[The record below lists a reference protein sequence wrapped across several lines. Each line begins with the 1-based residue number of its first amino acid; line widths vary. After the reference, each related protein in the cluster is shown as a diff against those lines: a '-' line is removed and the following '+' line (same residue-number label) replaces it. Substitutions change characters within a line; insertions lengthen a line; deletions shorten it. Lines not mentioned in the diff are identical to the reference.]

1 MKIILLT
8 LAFIPFLFSGCNS
21 KSNAPDPAETIV
33 VKVAVVIQDPIMPGT
48 DGKRMHE
55 VVKTPGYTFEWNNP
69 YDLNKEYEK
78 ALEEVS
84 HGVVDFEI
92 VEIIE
97 DPLCFSSWNGTNE
110 AISMEEMIELI
121 QEADWKSLKE
131 VGTHFDYKRFVEHYE
146 FDLKRDRGEIHEVW
160 VWSYPYGG
168 MWESNYVG
176 DSGFWLNSEPTTGTK
191 NENLLVVKGL
201 NYERKMSL
209 AMESFGHRFESVMRH
224 VYGRWE
230 RNQDHANNWE
240 LYTQFDQHAPGEAH
254 IGNIHFPPNGVHDY
268 DWINETVVNT
278 YADGWAWYP
287 DIRLDSIR
295 TVDCTEWDC
304 SHEGY
309 MRWWFSHIPHFEGV
323 NPDDGILN
331 NWWHYVVDWE
341 GAK

>member
-1 MKIILLT
+1 
-8 LAFIPFLFSGCNS
+8 
-21 KSNAPDPAETIV
+21 
-33 VKVAVVIQDPIMPGT
+33 
-48 DGKRMHE
+48 
-55 VVKTPGYTFEWNNP
+55 
-69 YDLNKEYEK
+69 
-78 ALEEVS
+78 
-84 HGVVDFEI
+84 
-92 VEIIE
+92 
-97 DPLCFSSWNGTNE
+97 
-110 AISMEEMIELI
+110 
-121 QEADWKSLKE
+121 
-131 VGTHFDYKRFVEHYE
+131 
-146 FDLKRDRGEIHEVW
+146 
-160 VWSYPYGG
+160 
-168 MWESNYVG
+168 
-176 DSGFWLNSEPTTGTK
+176 
-191 NENLLVVKGL
+191 
-201 NYERKMSL
+201 
-209 AMESFGHRFESVMRH
+209 MRH